1 MLVSTTTELIEKLQ
15 DYEKRNGVGAIRSID
30 FYVNGNRMALI
41 VISLKIGI
49 EETSVSKKNLLKYPQ
64 LMMMFCFLT

>member
-1 MLVSTTTELIEKLQ
+1 MLVSTTTEMIEKLQ
-15 DYEKRNGVGAIRSID
+15 DYERRNGIGAIRSID
-30 FYVNGNRMALI
+30 FYVNSNIMALI

-49 EETSVSKKNLLKYPQ
+49 EETSVSKKNLLKYPL